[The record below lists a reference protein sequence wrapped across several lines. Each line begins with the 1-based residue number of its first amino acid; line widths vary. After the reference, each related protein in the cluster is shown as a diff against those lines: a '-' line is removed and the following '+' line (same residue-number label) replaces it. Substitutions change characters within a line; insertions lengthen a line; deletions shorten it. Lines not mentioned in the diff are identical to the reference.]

1 MRQKTFLHS
10 GLPTSAVKKAR
21 LGCLA
26 RRVWQS
32 LLLLTATTLAACS
45 TGQSHLNSNTVNVD
59 APVPLRSQPTA
70 VPATRAVDLTPVFT
84 HTAPPSPVMP
94 PVRKDPLPRDA
105 WREMPVVPEEI
116 SDRARA
122 IYGYGISLGNDR
134 THFSIIGDCQNVSS
148 YFLSTFDKPGD
159 YSLGKEYDYLQPT
172 IDYYQGS
179 FSRQS
184 LAVKGGFNAA
194 AVISPLRA
202 DPEACNQGESPLDCE
217 LLTWKPSIV
226 IVSMETWWSEKP
238 AEEYDRYMRRVLDRI
253 IETGALPIIATKAD
267 NLEGD
272 NAINATIAQIAYE
285 YEIPMW
291 NFWAA
296 VQPLPSQGLSPDRF
310 HLTFAR
316 NFFDDPD
323 RMESAW
329 PWRNLTALQTLDAVR
344 KALSE

>member
-1 MRQKTFLHS
+1 MKQKIIFLI
-10 GLPTSAVKKAR
+10 V
-21 LGCLA
+21 LA
-26 RRVWQS
+26 T
-32 LLLLTATTLAACS
+32 LLAACS
-45 TGQSHLNSNTVNVD
+45 TGQIQVPEQPVEVN

-70 VPATRAVDLTPVFT
+70 TPVIDAIAQPAKS
-84 HTAPPSPVMP
+84 TAIAAPAPVGTP
-94 PVRKDPLPRDA
+94 ERKDPLPQDA
-105 WREMPVVPEEI
+105 WKVMPAVPIGI

-122 IYGYGISLGNDR
+122 IYEYGLSKGTDP

-148 YFLSTFDKPGD
+148 YFLSAFDKPGE
-159 YSLGKEYDYLQPT
+159 YSLGSQYDYLKPT

-179 FSRQS
+179 FSRKS

-202 DPEACNQGESPLDCE
+202 DPKACNAGESPLDCE
-217 LLTWKPSIV
+217 LRSWRPSIV

-238 AEEYDRYMRRVLDRI
+238 AEEYDKYMRRVLDRI

-272 NAINATIAQIAYE
+272 NAINATIAQIAHE

-296 VQPLPSQGLSPDRF
+296 VQPLSNHGLSGDGF

-316 NFFDDPD
+316 NFFDDSD
-323 RMESAW
+323 RMKSAW
-329 PWRNLTALQTLDAVR
+329 PWRNLTALQMLDAVH

>member
-1 MRQKTFLHS
+1 MTGAITQPVESTA
-10 GLPTSAVKKAR
+10 TSA
-21 LGCLA
+21 
-26 RRVWQS
+26 
-32 LLLLTATTLAACS
+32 T
-45 TGQSHLNSNTVNVD
+45 
-59 APVPLRSQPTA
+59 APVG
-70 VPATRAVDLTPVFT
+70 TPE
-84 HTAPPSPVMP
+84 
-94 PVRKDPLPRDA
+94 RKDPLPQDA
-105 WREMPVVPEEI
+105 WKKMPVVPEEI

-122 IYGYGISLGNDR
+122 IYEYGLSQGSDP

-148 YFLSTFDKPGD
+148 YFMSSFDTPGE
-159 YSLGKEYDYLQPT
+159 YSLGDEYSYLQRT

-179 FSRQS
+179 FSRKS

-202 DPEACNQGESPLDCE
+202 DPKSCNSGESPLDCE
-217 LLTWKPSIV
+217 LRTWKPSIV

-238 AEEYDRYMRRVLDRI
+238 AEEYDKYMRRVLDRI

-296 VQPLPSQGLSPDRF
+296 VQPLPHHGLSGDGF

-316 NFFDDPD
+316 NFFDDRQ
-323 RMESAW
+323 RMKSAW
-329 PWRNLTALQTLDAVR
+329 PWRNLTALQTLDAVH

>member
-1 MRQKTFLHS
+1 MKQKIIFLFVLS
-10 GLPTSAVKKAR
+10 TL
-21 LGCLA
+21 
-26 RRVWQS
+26 
-32 LLLLTATTLAACS
+32 LAACS
-45 TGQSHLNSNTVNVD
+45 TGQIQ
-59 APVPLRSQPTA
+59 APENPVEISAPAQSQPTA
-70 VPATRAVDLTPVFT
+70 TPVT
-84 HTAPPSPVMP
+84 DAATLPSRETATAAPAPVGTP
-94 PVRKDPLPRDA
+94 ERKDPLPVDA
-105 WREMPVVPEEI
+105 WKSTPVVPMDV

-122 IYGYGISLGNDR
+122 IYEYGLSQGTDP

-148 YFLSTFDKPGD
+148 YFMSAFDKPGE
-159 YSLGKEYDYLQPT
+159 YSLGDQYSYLQPT

-179 FSRQS
+179 FSRKS

-202 DPEACNQGESPLDCE
+202 DPKSCNAGESPLDCE
-217 LLTWKPSIV
+217 LRTWRPSIV

-238 AEEYDRYMRRVLDRI
+238 AEEYDKYMRRVLDRI

-285 YEIPMW
+285 YQIPVW

-296 VQPLPSQGLSPDRF
+296 VQPLPHHGLSGDGF

-316 NFFDDPD
+316 NFFDDAG

-329 PWRNLTALQTLDAVR
+329 PWRNLTALQTLDAVH
-344 KALSE
+344 KALSR